1 MFGQLHD
8 VTCGYCKMDVPNMED
23 NGGVSKCAQVYDN
36 ASCLSAT
43 RRSRHSRHSTKTNA
57 PRGSGSHV
65 SLQHLFRS
73 FNVGCWR
80 DSTRHR
86 WKTWCS
92 HLTHQF
98 WTTITPGSVVTS
110 ISCSADPK
118 KSEIDSLRI
127 WCLCALCLRRVPWN
141 FKLGDTRSAQY
152 LFADCKQ
159 HLTSSIFSCHDAES
173 YISVPCG
180 PMWPVTAMFIHIPL
194 PSKKLL
200 LPMFISCHLV
210 IFPTF
215 YVSHLSTRFL

>member
-1 MFGQLHD
+1 
-8 VTCGYCKMDVPNMED
+8 MDVPNMED

-57 PRGSGSHV
+57 PSGSGSHV

-118 KSEIDSLRI
+118 KSEIDWFSTNLMPLRPLPPSSPMEFQT
-127 WCLCALCLRRVPWN
+127 WWHEERSVPLRR
-141 FKLGDTRSAQY
+141 LH
-152 LFADCKQ
+152 L

-173 YISVPCG
+173 AMWTHVACYCYVHPYPTPKQKTPAANVHLMSSGHLSYLLCKPSIYKISV
-180 PMWPVTAMFIHIPL
+180 AAA
-194 PSKKLL
+194 S
-200 LPMFISCHLV
+200 
-210 IFPTF
+210 
-215 YVSHLSTRFL
+215 